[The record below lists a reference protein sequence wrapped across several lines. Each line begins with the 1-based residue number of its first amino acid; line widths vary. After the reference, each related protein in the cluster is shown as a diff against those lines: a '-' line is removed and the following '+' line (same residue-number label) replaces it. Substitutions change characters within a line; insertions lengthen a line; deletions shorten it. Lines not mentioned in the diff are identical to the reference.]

1 VVHHALYNVLAPIFE
16 AAFVFD
22 SYACRKGKGTHAAVD
37 RFTHLAR
44 RHRYLLECDVCKYFP
59 SIDHEILKGAI
70 ARKVKDGDVLWLVER
85 IIDASNPQE
94 PVQEWFRGDDLFG
107 PSLRRRG
114 LPLGNQTSQIFA
126 NVYLDAFDHWV
137 CEILR
142 PAGYVRYVDDFV
154 LFHDDRAWLAEA
166 RERCRE
172 RLAGLRLRLHPRKV
186 VLSRV
191 EDGTRFLGYRV
202 FPGYRRLPAAGV
214 VRIKRRLRRL
224 AADCAAGRL
233 SVPEVRQR
241 IAAWVGH
248 AAQANTFRLRQR
260 LRQSQQERARQPQ
273 QQNRLPSRV
282 DGCRQYSA
290 RAAQAA
296 RPAGAVRS
304 TDRTGVPRRE
314 SRPPSCVP
322 RAQSSPS
329 PHGLVGNADGPRG
342 CAQGS
347 AAGLS
352 PRRRERV
359 ESGRSRAWRPSTR
372 RPGTCAR

>member
-1 VVHHALYNVLAPIFE
+1 MKRHGNLWATLTGFRLETELLRLQDDLTSHAYTPGPYRTFTIHEPKERLISAAPFRDRVAHHALYNVLAPIFE
-16 AAFVFD
+16 AAFV
-22 SYACRKGKGTHAAVD
+22 V
-37 RFTHLAR
+37 
-44 RHRYLLECDVCKYFP
+44 
-59 SIDHEILKGAI
+59 LKGAI
-70 ARKVKDGDVLWLVER
+70 ARKVKDPDVLWLVGR

-114 LPLGNQTSQIFA
+114 LPLGNQTSQFFA

-137 CEILR
+137 CEVLR
-142 PAGYVRYVDDFV
+142 PEGYVRYVDDFV

-202 FPGYRRLPAAGV
+202 FPDHRRLPAAGV

-224 AADCAAGRL
+224 AVECAAGRL

-248 AAQANTFRLRQR
+248 AGQANTFRLRQR
-260 LRQSQQERARQPQ
+260 LFSGVKLPWRAVPVLRGGGRKAASGAAAPGTT
-273 QQNRLPSRV
+273 RAGTAAPPIATGTRPTTATTT
-282 DGCRQYSA
+282 SA
-290 RAAQAA
+290 
-296 RPAGAVRS
+296 S
-304 TDRTGVPRRE
+304 E
-314 SRPPSCVP
+314 SR
-322 RAQSSPS
+322 
-329 PHGLVGNADGPRG
+329 
-342 CAQGS
+342 
-347 AAGLS
+347 
-352 PRRRERV
+352 
-359 ESGRSRAWRPSTR
+359 
-372 RPGTCAR
+372 